1 MYPEVNHRMHL
12 LLFLVL
18 SAAKQIRHDA
28 IEQQI
33 WNHLQRQ
40 KDSIMDRWPHAGHR
54 LLSDFHKAS
63 KCYVQFHLQK
73 VSTCDAALSAVDR
86 DLTEQ
91 MERGV
96 VLSGDSHS
104 DDHSLGGSDSAI
116 SEH

>member
-1 MYPEVNHRMHL
+1 MHL

-54 LLSDFHKAS
+54 LLSDLHKAS

-91 MERGV
+91 MEREV
-96 VLSGDSHS
+96 LLSGDTNPN
-104 DDHSLGGSDSAI
+104 DDSFRGSDSANRK
-116 SEH
+116 H